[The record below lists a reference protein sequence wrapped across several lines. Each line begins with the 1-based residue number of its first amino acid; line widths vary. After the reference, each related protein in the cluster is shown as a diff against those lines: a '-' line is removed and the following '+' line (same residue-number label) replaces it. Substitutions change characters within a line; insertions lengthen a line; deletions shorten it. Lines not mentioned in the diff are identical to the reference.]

1 MSTVLLSIFNLR
13 SWKNFVKVKKRGK
26 QGNHKRRAK
35 IEEKFGGVQ
44 RIQHGKINLAVTV
57 ISVVV
62 RQRVKYEQKSRH
74 RYHVYANTLGEI
86 DEQDV
91 TAKTSDSLISL
102 SLAFCIYTWS
112 NPCSIGC
119 VCTHTI
125 RFHSFHMIRVASPLS
140 QYTGRVPLRGID
152 FFRWLVIDYRS
163 LLSTLIPPISVIVP
177 VYPSLSCQ
185 NSM

>member
-1 MSTVLLSIFNLR
+1 M
-13 SWKNFVKVKKRGK
+13 KKRGK

-102 SLAFCIYTWS
+102 SLSHFAYTHGATPARS
-112 NPCSIGC
+112 DASAL
-119 VCTHTI
+119 TRSAST
-125 RFHSFHMIRVASPLS
+125 RF
-140 QYTGRVPLRGID
+140 T
-152 FFRWLVIDYRS
+152 
-163 LLSTLIPPISVIVP
+163 
-177 VYPSLSCQ
+177 
-185 NSM
+185 